1 MLDEAMVALAASVG
15 SGVVQAAGTDAWL
28 ALRNR
33 LGRLLGRG
41 DRQQETVQL
50 ERLDR
55 TAAELTEA
63 GQDGNAPEGN
73 GNGNEERSRHGA
85 AWRTRTED
93 LLEELDPDERTAAAA
108 ELRALLDEAAQAAR
122 PAAGGEGFTGNVFLG
137 PTAAQ
142 SGHGNIQVNRFHS
155 RP

>member
-15 SGVVQAAGTDAWL
+15 TGVVQAAGTDAWL

-33 LGRLLGRG
+33 LGRLFGRG

-55 TAAELTEA
+55 TAAELTAA
-63 GQDGNAPEGN
+63 GQDGNGPE